1 VKELRKIVGKRKIL
15 SPGVG
20 AQGGDAAAV
29 AKIVDGIIVG
39 RAIYEAE
46 DPGAAAKGFAMVRSR
61 K

>member
-1 VKELRKIVGKRKIL
+1 
-15 SPGVG
+15 VG

-46 DPGAAAKGFAMVRSR
+46 DPAAVAESFARVRTG
-61 K
+61 

>member
-1 VKELRKIVGKRKIL
+1 VKILRNIVKKRKII

-39 RAIYEAE
+39 RAIYDAE
-46 DPGAAAKGFAMVRSR
+46 NPAAAAESFALIRTR
-61 K
+61 